1 MNCPSAVKHDCFH
14 AAVFPILLPE
24 PSKVLKMIRFHPF
37 TGLDFEADHV
47 AVAVLKNE
55 VNLLTDT
62 IAEVVQ
68 PPIPAQIG

>member
-1 MNCPSAVKHDCFH
+1 
-14 AAVFPILLPE
+14 
-24 PSKVLKMIRFHPF
+24 MIRFHPF